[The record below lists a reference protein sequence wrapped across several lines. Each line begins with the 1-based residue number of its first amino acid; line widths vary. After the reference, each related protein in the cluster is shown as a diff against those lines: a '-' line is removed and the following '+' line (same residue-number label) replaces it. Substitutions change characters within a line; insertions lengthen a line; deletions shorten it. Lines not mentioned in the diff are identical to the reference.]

1 MTIKDMH
8 SVYPISWILKNAF
21 FVDFVKASLN
31 REDSEI
37 IVADFASGEHDR
49 VPSFFIDILPDQL
62 GIGIEQRN
70 SIFVYSIDLHSL
82 RLDSLLGKI
91 EESKL
96 LHRARTVQAKLESLD
111 EKATIRPGTVEYLE
125 RHLDD
130 VIWLDDF
137 LIGEER
143 FPPECVDIGVLN
155 NDVIGY
161 LHEYYKSYSNLNLA
175 LEQVWKVIRTSGL
188 LVVTMPCSLY
198 VVDNI
203 SALERVGFTFEQ
215 GIDITLANGDVS
227 SIRKNTEMQELS
239 QIGHYTYFV
248 FSKGRI

>member
-8 SVYPISWILKNAF
+8 SIYPISWILKSAF

-31 REDSEI
+31 REDGKVI
-37 IVADFASGEHDR
+37 AADFASGEHDR

-62 GIGIEQRN
+62 EIGIEQ
-70 SIFVYSIDLHSL
+70 SSQ

-96 LHRARTVQAKLESLD
+96 LHRVRMVQAKLESLD
-111 EKATIRPGTVEYLE
+111 EKATIRPGVVEYLE

-161 LHEYYKSYSNLNLA
+161 LHEYYKSNSNLNLA
-175 LEQVWKVIRTSGL
+175 LEQVWKVIRTGGL

-203 SALERVGFTFEQ
+203 TALERVGFTFEQ

-227 SIRKNTEMQELS
+227 SIKKNTEMRELS
-239 QIGHYTYFV
+239 QIGHYSYFV
-248 FSKGRI
+248 FSKRRI